1 MATEAKIREA
11 VAQIVKNLKEMGY
24 DPYVDVTSERLG
36 IIIPVE
42 QVIQQIM
49 KHVNKKQLNAAG
61 IDVEVKEAT
70 VGAKSFIVIKV
81 FKLWKSS

>member
-1 MATEAKIREA
+1 MATEAKIKEA
-11 VAQIVKNLKEMGY
+11 VAQIVKNLREMGY

-42 QVIQQIM
+42 QVVQQIM

-61 IDVEVKEAT
+61 IDVEVKEAN
-70 VGAKSFIVIKV
+70 VGAKGFIVIKV
-81 FKLWKSS
+81 FKIWRNS